1 MTFFLTRRWTPH
13 YAGGGCRW
21 GKHPRFTLASDQRG
35 RGCSQHLDLLEFLS
49 WQTRQQAV
57 IWSQSHEALL
67 EVNIKANAPHRSNG
81 PCEPAEEGLALIIVK
96 TGGSPTSKDHGDS
109 FCLKMLLFGTEQ
121 INCISLEFPLL
132 HQSPFSADVG
142 EKLYC
147 CLCHRFE
154 QCLMQR
160 GVQSQLGGD
169 QPFHARVAGWQDFSS
184 SYGLRALRDG
194 WS

>member
-1 MTFFLTRRWTPH
+1 M
-13 YAGGGCRW
+13 
-21 GKHPRFTLASDQRG
+21 
-35 RGCSQHLDLLEFLS
+35 
-49 WQTRQQAV
+49 

-109 FCLKMLLFGTEQ
+109 FCLRMLLFGTEQ

-160 GVQSQLGGD
+160 GVQRPAGRRSALSRMSGGLAGLFLFLWIPSSQGWVVLGSPQECARWHLGG
-169 QPFHARVAGWQDFSS
+169 HSS
-184 SYGLRALRDG
+184 VLIVRYLFQLVLKRYH
-194 WS
+194 